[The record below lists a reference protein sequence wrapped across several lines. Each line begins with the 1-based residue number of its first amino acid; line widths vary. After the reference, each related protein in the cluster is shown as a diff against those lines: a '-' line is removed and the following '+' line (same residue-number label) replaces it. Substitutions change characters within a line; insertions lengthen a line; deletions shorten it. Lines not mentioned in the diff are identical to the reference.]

1 MGIYGKEDVDSGDN
15 TSNDHAEDAFGD
27 GDDRHGN
34 ESDGG
39 RWKYASTPA
48 IPPHPM
54 IDPVAHKLQDLPPV
68 SCESKPSLH

>member
-1 MGIYGKEDVDSGDN
+1 MAKKMLTVEITPATTMLRMVLEMVMIVMEMRVM
-15 TSNDHAEDAFGD
+15 A
-27 GDDRHGN
+27 
-34 ESDGG
+34 DGG
-39 RWKYASTPA
+39 SMRPPPA